1 MSEPVAPS
9 GERRAQL
16 GAWLLLALVTLV
28 FFAPALLGGQFFYR
42 DVSQNHYAMRT
53 LDVAELSAGRLPL
66 WNPHLTFGQPQLAN
80 PNYMVLHPTTLLFG
94 LMPFNAAFRWGIIL
108 QYLLAAL
115 GTYLLLR
122 DQGLSRPGAWLGGV
136 AFAFSGPLL
145 SLGNLYNMLGTVAWF
160 PLALW
165 LTRRA
170 VARGR
175 PLWYLG
181 AAAVLAVE
189 IIAGEPL
196 MILATLIFG
205 FLFATRLSPRV
216 DASEEDPVPLPG
228 RVVRLL
234 LVAGLAFLLAAPQ
247 ILPTLELMPLSERGA
262 GFGYELAS
270 KWSTHPLRLWEM
282 LVPGWFGDPVAYQ
295 PLQYWGEGF
304 FESTLPFLLGIY
316 LGGPVLLL
324 AGIGLSRF
332 RREPLVRML
341 GGGALLSLVLALG
354 SHAGLYWLLYHLPG
368 FDRFRYPSK
377 FLLLLAFCVAC
388 LAGCGLDRLARGAS
402 PRFLRRLAVGGG
414 VLVTLP
420 ALAAAILLFW
430 PGVGE
435 SLLHGGMAARGVPGG
450 PRDMVV
456 IPLMAQACLRAALVS
471 GAALVLAWGIASG
484 SLRRGRPVLL
494 LCALVAA
501 DLYGA
506 NVNLNPVVDPSWYEE
521 TPEIARVIRD
531 TEPRGRLYRY
541 PRPTGFGIRPDG
553 EIGDM
558 SMGFQWDRM
567 SLRNVTGLQHG
578 TYFGFDRNNERLN
591 PGTSAY
597 LTLRMEAE
605 YTLEEQIRTWKL
617 GSVRFVLAYHEL
629 HHPDLTL
636 LTRSGTAHRPKATP
650 PFHTTHP
657 LYLYQV
663 ESTLPR
669 ARFVGAAEY
678 VGGRDEALDRLRSPS
693 FRPRD
698 TVLLPGEPGKQEG
711 SAGRAD
717 VSILVDK
724 PQQVELRVQ
733 TDFPGWLVLGDTFFP
748 GWEAEVDGQ
757 PVEILPAYLLFR
769 AVQMPAGEHRVTFRY
784 RPRRVRWGFALSA
797 LGLLGALAAAV
808 AGRRRFAG
816 GRGSR

>member
-1 MSEPVAPS
+1 
-9 GERRAQL
+9 ERRARL
-16 GAWLLLALVTLV
+16 GAWLLLVLVTLV
-28 FFAPALLGGQFFYR
+28 FFAPSLLGGQFFYR
-42 DVSQNHYAMRT
+42 DVSQNHYAMRS
-53 LDVAELSAGRLPL
+53 LDVAELSAGRVPL
-66 WNPHLTFGQPQLAN
+66 WNPHLTFGQPLLAN
-80 PNYMVLHPTTLLFG
+80 PNYMVLHPTTLLFA
-94 LMPFNAAFRWGIIL
+94 LMPFDAAFRWGIVL
-108 QYLLAAL
+108 QYLVAAL

-122 DQGLSRPGAWLGGV
+122 DQGLSRPGAWIGGV

-205 FLFATRLSPRV
+205 FLFATRRS
-216 DASEEDPVPLPG
+216 SEVEESGEEPLPLPG

-247 ILPTLELMPLSERGA
+247 ILSTLELMPLSERGA

-270 KWSTHPLRLWEM
+270 KWSTHPLRLWEL
-282 LVPGWFGDPVAYQ
+282 LVPGWFGDPAAYQ

-324 AGIGLSRF
+324 AGVGLSRI

-341 GGGALLSLVLALG
+341 GGGVLLSLLLALG
-354 SHAGLYWLLYHLPG
+354 SHAGLYGLLYHLPG

-377 FLLLLAFCVAC
+377 FLLLLAFCVAA
-388 LAGCGLDRLARGAS
+388 LAGCGLDRLAQGGSR
-402 PRFLRRLAVGGG
+402 RFLRRLAMGGAL
-414 VLVTLP
+414 LVVLP
-420 ALAAAILLFW
+420 ALAATVLVLW

-435 SLLHGGMAARGVPGG
+435 SLLHGKMAARGVPGG
-450 PRDMVV
+450 PRDLVV

-471 GAALVLAWGIASG
+471 GAALMLAWGIASR

-506 NVNLNPVVDPSWYEE
+506 NENLNPVVDASWYDE
-521 TPEIARVIRD
+521 TPQLARVIHD
-531 TEPRGRLYRY
+531 IEPKGRLYRY
-541 PRPTGFGIRPDG
+541 PRPDGFGIRPDG
-553 EIGDM
+553 EVGDM
-558 SMGFQWDRM
+558 SIGFQWDRM

-597 LTLRMEAE
+597 LSLRMEAE

-617 GSVRFVLAYHEL
+617 GSVRFVQAYHDL

-636 LTRSGTAHRPKATP
+636 LLRGGTAHRPQATP

-657 LYLYQV
+657 LYLYEV

-669 ARFVGAAEY
+669 ARMVGAAEY
-678 VGGRDEALDRLRSPS
+678 VGQRDEALDRMRSPS

-698 TVLLPGEPGKQEG
+698 TVLLQGEPGARQG
-711 SAGRAD
+711 SAAQAE
-717 VSILVDK
+717 VSIVVDQ
-724 PQQVELRVQ
+724 PHRVELL
-733 TDFPGWLVLGDTFFP
+733 TDADFPGWLV
-748 GWEAEVDGQ
+748 
-757 PVEILPAYLLFR
+757 
-769 AVQMPAGEHRVTFRY
+769 
-784 RPRRVRWGFALSA
+784 
-797 LGLLGALAAAV
+797 
-808 AGRRRFAG
+808 
-816 GRGSR
+816 